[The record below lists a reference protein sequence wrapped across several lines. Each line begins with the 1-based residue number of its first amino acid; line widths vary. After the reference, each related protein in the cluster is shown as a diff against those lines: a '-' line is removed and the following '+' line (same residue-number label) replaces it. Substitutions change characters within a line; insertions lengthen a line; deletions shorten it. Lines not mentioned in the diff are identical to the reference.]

1 VFGKP
6 ARRFARR
13 AEALQQVLG
22 NHQDA
27 VMTIAWLREQA
38 RGATPRVAFTAG
50 RLAGFDAAARE
61 DARRAWPEAWAKLRR
76 SRSRFWE

>member
-1 VFGKP
+1 MNLRMTLLF
-6 ARRFARR
+6 
-13 AEALQQVLG
+13 VLG
-22 NHQDA
+22 SVIGFPLAAAGQNR
-27 VMTIAWLREQA
+27 AWLREQA